1 MNTMLQ
7 RGATSGLL
15 AGLILGVLFFVDYGP
30 GNALVRAASWF
41 GLGQVDGSKW
51 LGFLILIVLG
61 VLFGLLFGA
70 LQRNRTPELGRLLL
84 LGLAM
89 GIAWWVIVV
98 FLIGTGLYHARL
110 DLGSFLYA
118 FGMLLLYGV
127 LLASL
132 FFQRSTVQVA

>member
-1 MNTMLQ
+1 MNTTLQ

-61 VLFGLLFGA
+61 GLFGLLFGA

-84 LGLAM
+84 LGLAT

-98 FLIGTGLYHARL
+98 FLIGTGLYHVRL
-110 DLGSFLYA
+110 DLGGSLYA

-127 LLASL
+127 LLGSL
-132 FFQRSTVQVA
+132 YFQRSTAQAA